1 MAASQFRMLKCGLA
15 GVEAVIAHSRHTFPR
30 HTHDQFGIGVI
41 ERGAQKSLSGR
52 GMVEAGPG
60 DTITVNPGEVHDGIP
75 MGDAGR
81 MWRMLYFDPRLV
93 ADAVCD
99 MSEGRV
105 TGHELSQPVLTDR
118 HLAHRFQDLFVAL
131 TSTPEKESALR
142 CEEQLLLLLASMVR
156 EQGFCAPGGGIP
168 QAIARAQS
176 RIDENPAASLT
187 LSDLARAC
195 GLSRFQVIRGFA
207 RATGL
212 TPHAYLLQRRV
223 QLARRLIAGGAS
235 LADASLGSG
244 FADQSHMTR
253 IFVRNYGVSP
263 RAYADA
269 IRR

>member
-1 MAASQFRMLKCGLA
+1 MLKCGVA
-15 GVEAVIAHSRHTFPR
+15 GVEAVMAQSRHAFPR

-75 MGDAGR
+75 VGDAGR
-81 MWRMLYFDPRLV
+81 MWRMLYFDPWRV

-99 MSEGRV
+99 VSEGRV
-105 TGHELSQPVLTDR
+105 ISYELSRPVVTDDR
-118 HLAHRFQDLFVAL
+118 LAHRFQDLFVAL
-131 TSTPEKESALR
+131 TSMPEEQSALQ
-142 CEEQLLLLLASMVR
+142 CEEQMLLLLASMVR
-156 EQGFCAPGGGIP
+156 EQGICPAGKGIP
-168 QAIARAQS
+168 PAIASAQ
-176 RIDENPAASLT
+176 RQIDEDPTTSLA

-212 TPHAYLLQRRV
+212 TPHAYILQRRV
-223 QLARRLIAGGAS
+223 QLARRLIARGAS

-253 IFVRNYGVSP
+253 MFVRTYGVSP
-263 RAYADA
+263 RTYADA
-269 IRR
+269 VLR